1 MNCGRNRK
9 HNADAEKAK
18 PPAWCCAG
26 GERRK
31 DVEQEQIMNDSR
43 INVNDIVQLYPA
55 ELRLA
60 KMALAV
66 ALDDAVK
73 ALQAVS
79 VAQERVR
86 RAEKRME
93 ECHEG
98 A

>member
-1 MNCGRNRK
+1 
-9 HNADAEKAK
+9 
-18 PPAWCCAG
+18 
-26 GERRK
+26 
-31 DVEQEQIMNDSR
+31 MNDSR

-79 VAQERVR
+79 VARERVR

>member
-18 PPAWCCAG
+18 PPAWCCAE

-31 DVEQEQIMNDSR
+31 DVEQEQIMNNSR

-73 ALQAVS
+73 ALQAVR
-79 VAQERVR
+79 AARERVR
-86 RAEKRME
+86 RAEKKME
-93 ECHEG
+93 ANVNG
-98 A
+98 

>member
-1 MNCGRNRK
+1 
-9 HNADAEKAK
+9 
-18 PPAWCCAG
+18 
-26 GERRK
+26 
-31 DVEQEQIMNDSR
+31 MNDSR

-79 VAQERVR
+79 VARERVR

-93 ECHEG
+93 ECNEG